1 MKIKISLSSDP
12 CHLSN
17 ILLYLYL
24 CPIAYTGS
32 TATIP
37 SVTLYGV
44 ITLRHVTRGM
54 IVTRTVLLHGQ
65 LNIYFLVIC
74 RDKNNYFLLDLLNKY

>member
-24 CPIAYTGS
+24 CPIAYTDS

-37 SVTLYGV
+37 SVALYGV
-44 ITLRHVTRGM
+44 ITHRHVTRGM

-65 LNIYFLVIC
+65 LNIYFLCTENLSFVELKTIIS
-74 RDKNNYFLLDLLNKY
+74 F